1 MKKVM
6 RKIRFFSLLVTA
18 TLFVQTAIATT
29 LTILPESSHYQGRRH
44 YRTYTQD
51 GLLSGHIDFAV
62 YDTDDKADGDEFAKA
77 GFTAPGSGQ
86 YTYAY
91 QIFNDEGD
99 INAALEYFA
108 ILGIGEGAID
118 DIAADIGSV
127 DDEDDG
133 IDSTTYYFG
142 PHDAD
147 TGPDEAVWEFE
158 GGILEGGEH
167 SFFLV
172 LSSDHD
178 YTTGS
183 YTVTKSSVSDAPV
196 PNPEPG
202 TLALLG
208 VGGAMMLLRRRRS
221 A

>member
-6 RKIRFFSLLVTA
+6 RKTRFFSLLVTA
-18 TLFVQTAIATT
+18 TLFVQTAVATT
-29 LTILPESSHYQGRRH
+29 LTILPESSHYQGRRY

-62 YDTDDKADGDEFAKA
+62 YYADDGDEDEFAKA
-77 GFTAPGSGQ
+77 GFTTPGSGK

-108 ILGIGEGAID
+108 ILGIGEGAVD

-127 DDEDDG
+127 DDESDG

-142 PHDAD
+142 PHDAG

-158 GGILEGGEH
+158 GGILEAGEH

-172 LSSDHD
+172 LSSDRD

-183 YTVTKSSVSDAPV
+183 YTVTKSIVSDAPV
-196 PNPEPG
+196 PTPEPG

>member
-6 RKIRFFSLLVTA
+6 RKIRFFSLLVVTA
-18 TLFVQTAIATT
+18 LFVQTAIATT
-29 LTILPESSHYQGRRH
+29 LTILPESSHYQGRRY

-62 YDTDDKADGDEFAKA
+62 YDTDDVDGDEFALA

-99 INAALEYFA
+99 IYAALEYFA
-108 ILGIGEGAID
+108 ISGIGAGAID
-118 DIAADIGSV
+118 DIVTDIGSV
-127 DDEDDG
+127 DDESDG

-142 PHDAD
+142 PHDAG

-158 GGILEGGEH
+158 GGILEAGKH
-167 SFFLV
+167 SFFLA

-178 YTTGS
+178 YTTGT
-183 YTVTKSSVSDAPV
+183 YTVTKSTVSDAPV

-208 VGGAMMLLRRRRS
+208 VGGALTLLRRRRS
-221 A
+221 V